1 MIWDQLLSL
10 GVWNWFILAGVLLAL
25 EILAP
30 GTFMLWLGL
39 SAVVVGFVSLLI
51 AWPWQAQLVAF
62 AVLSI
67 GSLIIWRR
75 LSPKVSE
82 IRDQPFLNRRTEGFV
97 GRVFTL
103 EKPIVDGNGA
113 VRIDDTIW
121 QVRGPDSPSGA
132 RVRVTDAD
140 GALLTVARAE
150 D

>member
-1 MIWDQLLSL
+1 MIWDQLSSL

-25 EILAP
+25 EILVP

-39 SAVVVGFVSLLI
+39 SAVVVGVVSLLI
-51 AWPWQAQLVAF
+51 AWPWQLQLVTF

-67 GSLIIWRR
+67 GSLMVWRR
-75 LSPKVSE
+75 MSPKVDE
-82 IRDQPFLNRRTEGFV
+82 IRAQPFLNRRAEGFV

-103 EKPIVDGNGA
+103 EKPIVDGNGT

-121 QVRGPDSPSGA
+121 QVRGPDSPSGV

-140 GALLTVARAE
+140 GAMLMVARAE